1 MPELKNPNMTFS
13 NNVNGKKGD
22 LPMQLPSS
30 SLKNPSSQFSHLTP
44 EYPTLQVQAP
54 SLSVQLAD
62 SDPTQ
67 SQLHS

>member
-1 MPELKNPNMTFS
+1 
-13 NNVNGKKGD
+13 
-22 LPMQLPSS
+22 MQLPSS

-67 SQLHS
+67 SQLHSKEKYNHIELFGDFQVNK